1 MPPALRPLIIG
12 LNPSKG
18 ADVTND
24 ELTALVAD
32 ELSFDPKVKSD
43 EIAVTADGGQV
54 TLRGTVGTFHE
65 KREAGKAAQRV
76 YGVSSVQND
85 LDVRL
90 MTGHKREDAA
100 LRADVLQALMLDS
113 LVPSTIDAKVDDGW
127 VTLTGKAEWN
137 YQRDEA
143 ERVAGNV
150 AGVVVVDTDIELT
163 GEKPNAEHVKHAIKD
178 AIKRNAKLDAEGIT
192 VETSEH
198 TVTLKG
204 TVASWAEHDDA
215 VAAAWDAPGVQKV
228 KDHILVAY

>member
-1 MPPALRPLIIG
+1 M
-12 LNPSKG
+12 
-18 ADVTND
+18 TND
-24 ELTALVAD
+24 ELTTLVTD

-43 EIAVTADGGQV
+43 EIAVAADDGGKV
-54 TLRGTVGTFHE
+54 TLRGTVGSFPE
-65 KREAGKAAQRV
+65 KREAGKAAQKV

-90 MTGHKREDAA
+90 LTSNKRDDAA

-113 LVPSTIDAKVDDGW
+113 LVPQTIDAKVDDGR

-143 ERVAGNV
+143 ERVTGNV

-163 GEKPNAEHVKHAIKD
+163 GEKPDSEHVKHAIKD

>member
-1 MPPALRPLIIG
+1 M
-12 LNPSKG
+12 
-18 ADVTND
+18 TND
-24 ELTALVAD
+24 ELTKLVND
-32 ELSFDPKVKSD
+32 ELSYDPKVKSD
-43 EIAVTADGGQV
+43 EIAVDADNGKV
-54 TLRGTVGTFHE
+54 TLRGTVGSFHE
-65 KREAGKAAQRV
+65 KREAGQAAQRV

-85 LDVRL
+85 LEVRL
-90 MTGHKREDAA
+90 LTGHRRDDAE
-100 LRADVLQALMLDS
+100 LRANILQALMLDS
-113 LVPSTIDAKVDDGW
+113 IVPSTVDVKVDDGW

-150 AGVVVVDTDIELT
+150 AGVVVVDSDIVLT
-163 GEKPNAEHVKHAIKD
+163 GEKPDAEHVRHAIKD
-178 AIKRNAKLDAEGIT
+178 AIKRNAKLDADGIT

>member
-1 MPPALRPLIIG
+1 M
-12 LNPSKG
+12 
-18 ADVTND
+18 TND
-24 ELTALVAD
+24 ELTTLVTD

-43 EIAVTADGGQV
+43 EIAVAADDDGKV
-54 TLRGTVGTFHE
+54 TLRGTVGSFHE
-65 KREAGKAAQRV
+65 KREAEKAAQRV
-76 YGVSSVQND
+76 FGVSSVQND
-85 LDVRL
+85 LSVRL
-90 MTGHKREDAA
+90 MTGDQRDDAE

-113 LVPSTIDAKVDDGW
+113 LVPSTIDVKVDDGW

-150 AGVVVVDTDIELT
+150 AGVLVVNTDIELT
-163 GEKPNAEHVKHAIKD
+163 GEKPNAEHVKHAITD

-228 KDHILVAY
+228 RDHILVAY

>member
-1 MPPALRPLIIG
+1 M
-12 LNPSKG
+12 
-18 ADVTND
+18 TND
-24 ELTALVAD
+24 ELTTLVSD
-32 ELSFDPKVKSD
+32 ELSFDPKVKND
-43 EIAVTADGGQV
+43 EIAVVANDGKV
-54 TLRGTVGTFHE
+54 TLRGTVGSFHE

-90 MTGHKREDAA
+90 ATGNHRDDAE
-100 LRADVLQALMLDS
+100 LRANVLQALMLDS
-113 LVPSTIDAKVDDGW
+113 LVPSTVDVKVSDGW

-150 AGVVVVDTDIELT
+150 AGVIVVDTNIELT
-163 GEKPNAEHVKHAIKD
+163 GEKPDADGVKHAIKD

-228 KDHILVAY
+228 HDHILVAY